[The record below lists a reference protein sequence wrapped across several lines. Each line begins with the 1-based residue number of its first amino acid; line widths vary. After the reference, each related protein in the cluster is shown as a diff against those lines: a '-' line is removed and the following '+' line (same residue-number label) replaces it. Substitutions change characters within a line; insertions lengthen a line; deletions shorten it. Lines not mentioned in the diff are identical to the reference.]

1 MGGGQGETTEAR
13 LRWQLDVNAYRIRRH
28 TVAYSCT
35 VHRTCTPREPAC
47 CDIVHDPVDSS
58 RVWAVAWPRAPTH
71 NTCAVRGL
79 SGTVPHRAGR
89 LPRLGAVR
97 GRVGFEWRKRSRR
110 VTSFRVVVVCK
121 AYVKVLRRR

>member
-47 CDIVHDPVDSS
+47 CDIVHDPDLALFDKFVG
-58 RVWAVAWPRAPTH
+58 VRAINKAIYGMLAPG
-71 NTCAVRGL
+71 VIMF
-79 SGTVPHRAGR
+79 
-89 LPRLGAVR
+89 
-97 GRVGFEWRKRSRR
+97 VGHLLVS
-110 VTSFRVVVVCK
+110 T
-121 AYVKVLRRR
+121 LRRRQLHDRAEPPALGHHAALDDE